1 MNIITTAQALEAIN
15 KRLRRPI
22 TRQAFHRSIVPLMIE
37 RQDAQAMG
45 NMIII
50 DGEWLPAWASYI
62 ADRQR
67 RIDAGELPAKS
78 PYSIADMED
87 HFHNGD

>member
-15 KRLRRPI
+15 NGLQRPI

-37 RQDAQAMG
+37 RGDAQAMG
-45 NMIII
+45 NMIIV
-50 DGEWLPAWASYI
+50 DGQWLSAWASYI
-62 ADRQR
+62 AHRQR
-67 RIDAGELPAKS
+67 CIDAGELSAKS
-78 PYSIADMED
+78 PYSIADMEE